1 MRNRFLIGA
10 IGVVLC
16 AGSVLADTRIEFKTT
31 EGTGDLT
38 AFTIAQGKIRTDGD
52 KNTTVI
58 LDPGAGV
65 MTVLD
70 HGKKTFMKITRA
82 DLDALVKQL
91 EDMMAQ
97 VPPEMR
103 QMMAAR
109 MGGAGAAV
117 VMAPTGQSSTVAGK
131 SCKIYQMTATGRV
144 VSETCLAEVSAIDIS
159 AADRATLQA
168 AAAWS
173 KDLTDSFAKTPIG
186 SIGDSIPFKGG
197 LIPLR
202 STTIAA
208 NGTRNTSEFAGVSTA
223 AVTADTFAIPADY
236 KEQKLGMGR
245 GRGGRP

>member
-1 MRNRFLIGA
+1 MRNKILVGA

-16 AGSVLADTRIEFKTT
+16 AGSVLADTRLEFKTT
-31 EGTGDLT
+31 EGTGDLKGL
-38 AFTIAQGKIRTDGD
+38 TIAQGKIRTDAD
-52 KNTTVI
+52 NNTSVI

-70 HGKKTFMKITRA
+70 HGKKTFTKITKA
-82 DLDALVKQL
+82 DMEALVKQL
-91 EDMMAQ
+91 EDTMAQ

-117 VMAPTGQSSTVAGK
+117 SMAPTGQSSTVGGK
-131 SCKIYQMTATGRV
+131 ACKVYQMTATGRV
-144 VSETCLAEVSAIDIS
+144 VSESCLAEVSAIEIS

-173 KDLTDSFAKTPIG
+173 KDLTDALAKTPLG
-186 SIGDSIPFKGG
+186 RIGDSIPFRGG
-197 LIPLR
+197 LVPLR

-208 NGTRNTSEFAGVSTA
+208 NGTRNTSEFSGVSTA

-236 KEQKLGMGR
+236 KEQKMGMGR
-245 GRGGRP
+245 GRGGF